1 MQRCEATD
9 LLTRVTRN
17 SDQLVASIFDNAN
30 QIEELDKQI
39 SIRSMIE
46 EIDRHKFELPRHI
59 YNNFTVFHSN
69 CLWESLKRKAADPE
83 NIEIYMF
90 CTPDDPMHFVWK
102 FSNQYFHFRRAFGK
116 PRAEVFLKGY
126 IEPYPTE
133 KNIENFV
140 RVDTF
145 LY

>member
-39 SIRSMIE
+39 SISMIE

-69 CLWESLKRKAADPE
+69 CGNPKRKAADPE

-90 CTPDDPMHFVWK
+90 CTPDDP
-102 FSNQYFHFRRAFGK
+102 AFCL
-116 PRAEVFLKGY
+116 EV
-126 IEPYPTE
+126 
-133 KNIENFV
+133 
-140 RVDTF
+140 
-145 LY
+145 